1 MDGTQRLPGPG
12 AGTGW
17 DSGEDG
23 QHRSRRGFC
32 PTCDAACCSGETP
45 GLEAAAR
52 KAGIA
57 RLSLA
62 GEQQHRGGCKSL
74 HAAWLPNHGPLP
86 KRRSL
91 PAGAG
96 GGVLVSPASTQQQLL
111 RANSHQGWSGESR
124 GLGRRSGTSRGPLL
138 HGQQGPWARRSL
150 VASSRPAWL
159 RDSGLPSSL
168 SRMPRRWPRR

>member
-96 GGVLVSPASTQQQLL
+96 GGAGQPCQHATAAPESQQPSGMERGEPRAGETKRDLPGPPAAWATRSMGTQEPGCQQPPCLAAGFRTAQQPVSHAP
-111 RANSHQGWSGESR
+111 
-124 GLGRRSGTSRGPLL
+124 
-138 HGQQGPWARRSL
+138 SL
-150 VASSRPAWL
+150 AT
-159 RDSGLPSSL
+159 
-168 SRMPRRWPRR
+168 

>member
-1 MDGTQRLPGPG
+1 MDGTERLPGPG
-12 AGTGW
+12 VGTGW
-17 DSGEDG
+17 DSGENG
-23 QHRSRRGFC
+23 QHRSHRGFC

-57 RLSLA
+57 WLSLA

-91 PAGAG
+91 PAGAAG
-96 GGVLVSPASTQQQLL
+96 GRSALPA
-111 RANSHQGWSGESR
+111 
-124 GLGRRSGTSRGPLL
+124 RSGRSREPTATRDG
-138 HGQQGPWARRSL
+138 ARRAEGWGDEAGPAGAPCCMGNKVHGHAGAWCQQPPSL
-150 VASSRPAWL
+150 AAGFRTAQQPVSHA
-159 RDSGLPSSL
+159 PSL
-168 SRMPRRWPRR
+168 AT